1 MSRNTD
7 KITKALAAKGYTPR
21 EMRWD
26 PIRTAPIMCG
36 PEGGWYIEVV
46 MIDDQ
51 EGYVNT
57 ILAYSTV
64 EVLEEISRLPDATK
78 EVAGS

>member
-21 EMRWD
+21 EMHWD

-36 PEGGWYIEVV
+36 PDGRWYIDIAI
-46 MIDDQ
+46 IDDPD
-51 EGYVNT
+51 EYVDT
-57 ILAYSTV
+57 ILAYST
-64 EVLEEISRLPDATK
+64 EEALEEISRLPDAK
-78 EVAGS
+78 QEVAGS